1 MKKILPLLAFILISG
16 CVKRV
21 QTGQELFNKGTEAV
35 KSENWKEA
43 ILNLKEALSK
53 DLTPSQKEE
62 AMIMLADAYFKNG
75 NYTDAAL
82 EYKEFLNLFPASK
95 FADRALFNLS
105 LCYLQLV
112 KGPQWDQTFTKRAL
126 DAINTFIETY
136 PDSPLRSKAEE
147 IRKECRKILAEHIVY
162 IGLTYDM
169 LHQFTASLQ
178 RYEEVQNL
186 YSDVEEP
193 DKLLFL
199 IGRARYFIP
208 IQAREKIEDLKEQ
221 LDAEKEKL
229 AEAET
234 DEEVKVRDRRISI
247 ILHDIENWQKLAEM
261 EREEGEKTLKTL
273 ITKYP
278 DSIYTRKAR
287 DILKG
292 SEKVE
297 IFPVENPI
305 KKPFF
310 RWFFETL

>member
-1 MKKILPLLAFILISG
+1 MKKFLPIMAFILISG
-16 CVKRV
+16 CAKQV
-21 QTGQELFNKGTEAV
+21 QTGQELFNKGTSAV
-35 KSENWKEA
+35 EKKDWNDA
-43 ILNLKEALSK
+43 VINLKEALSK
-53 DLTPSQKEE
+53 DLTPQQREK
-62 AMIMLADAYFKNG
+62 AMIMLADAYFKKG
-75 NYTDAAL
+75 DYTDAAL

-95 FADRALFNLS
+95 YADKALFRLS

-112 KGPQWDQTFTKRAL
+112 KGPQWDQTFTKKAL
-126 DAINTFIETY
+126 DAINTFIENY
-136 PDSPLRSKAEE
+136 PDSPLREKAEQ

-169 LHQFTASLQ
+169 LHQFTASIQ
-178 RYEEVQNL
+178 RYEEARAL

-199 IGRARYFIP
+199 IGRAQYFVP
-208 IQAREKIEDLKEQ
+208 MQAEEKIDELKEQ
-221 LDAEKEKL
+221 LDAEKERL
-229 AEAET
+229 AKAET
-234 DEEVKVRDRRISI
+234 DEEVKVCDRRIS
-247 ILHDIENWQKLAEM
+247 LLLKDIENWQKLADM
-261 EREEGEKTLKTL
+261 YRKKGEKNLKTL

-278 DSIYTRKAR
+278 NSIYTSKAR

-305 KKPFF
+305 KKPFV